1 MNKISVGVLT
11 RILETNESKLVTL
24 KKKLYLKF
32 FYYKKIKFV
41 LNSFM
46 IKRTKS
52 PSDEKIFK
60 RQQIYLKIRFKSQ
73 DMDK

>member
-1 MNKISVGVLT
+1 
-11 RILETNESKLVTL
+11 
-24 KKKLYLKF
+24 
-32 FYYKKIKFV
+32 
-41 LNSFM
+41 M